1 VVCTRLRDFGRRY
14 SVEVTTWTFRTAL
27 GPLAVG
33 AVLIGCGLIPDGGDA
48 IADALRAERL
58 PTIQAIEYQRYD
70 GLDGP
75 LLKVFLV
82 AGATRS
88 DAMVIAC
95 QILPPIIA
103 AHEPPEY
110 FRYDV
115 LDSKWGE
122 SLAADYDCP

>member
-1 VVCTRLRDFGRRY
+1 VTGTPPPGRRP
-14 SVEVTTWTFRTAL
+14 RGAAL
-27 GPLAVG
+27 ASFALVPLAAS
-33 AVLIGCGLIPDGGDA
+33 AVLVGCGLIPDGGDA
-48 IADALRAERL
+48 IADALRAKRL
-58 PTIQAIEYQRYD
+58 PIIQAIEYQRYD

-82 AGATRS
+82 AGASRS

-110 FRYDV
+110 FQYDV
-115 LDSKWGE
+115 LDSTWGQ